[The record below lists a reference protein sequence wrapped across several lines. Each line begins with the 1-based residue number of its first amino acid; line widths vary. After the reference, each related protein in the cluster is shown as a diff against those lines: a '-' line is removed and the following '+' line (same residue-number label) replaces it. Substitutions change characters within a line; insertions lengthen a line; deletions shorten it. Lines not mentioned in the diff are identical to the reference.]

1 LIKLDREELVQILT
15 EPKNALVKQYSK
27 QLAMHDVKLKI
38 TPDALEAF
46 ADEAVTRGTG
56 ARALRSIFERIM
68 LDVMY
73 EIPSRDDLESV
84 TITRDVVEGKK
95 NPILRKK
102 RKAA

>member
-1 LIKLDREELVQILT
+1 
-15 EPKNALVKQYSK
+15 
-27 QLAMHDVKLKI
+27 
-38 TPDALEAF
+38 
-46 ADEAVTRGTG
+46 
-56 ARALRSIFERIM
+56 M